1 MLQKF
6 KALSRLKKIGLGI
19 AAFMMIGMIGSANQ
33 PSKANL
39 NVQDTSKT
47 GVLGAHTDNSAPKVK
62 APVITY
68 QTTTETQSIPFEST
82 TVNSSS
88 LAKGSSKVTTPGVNG
103 VSTLTYKLTFT
114 DGKQTAKDLVNQETT
129 TPPVTQVTTV
139 GTYVAPKPVAAAP
152 VQPSCPN
159 GTYVNS
165 AGNTVCSPYASSSAP
180 YGATAECRDGSYS
193 FSQSHSGTC
202 SHHGGVSQWL

>member
-1 MLQKF
+1 MWQKF
-6 KALSRLKKIGLGI
+6 KALSRAKKIGLGI
-19 AAFMMIGMIGSANQ
+19 ATLVVLGMAGGGNQ
-33 PSKANL
+33 TPQASTGQKPSDHA
-39 NVQDTSKT
+39 
-47 GVLGAHTDNSAPKVK
+47 VLGAQTTNAKPKAK

-68 QTTTETQSIPFEST
+68 KTETETQSIPFEST
-82 TVNSSS
+82 TVNSNS
-88 LAKGSSKVTTPGVNG
+88 LAKGTSKITTPGVNG

-114 DGKQTAKDLVNQETT
+114 DGKQTAKDLVGQETT
-129 TPPVTQVTTV
+129 TPPVTQVTTA

-180 YGATAECRDGSYS
+180 AGATAECRDGSYS

-202 SHHGGVSQWL
+202 SHHGGVARWL